1 MAYAND
7 VLYGAEYEVGGSRE
21 PSGLGNLQDK
31 DIPCV
36 VCRRR
41 GKYFVLMIPG
51 KHFPIQIAK
60 IDTNKISST
69 SMPWYNCI
77 TFPTKPTRNSII
89 MTHA

>member
-7 VLYGAEYEVGGSRE
+7 VLYGAEYEVGSSRE
-21 PSGLGNLQDK
+21 PSGLGNLHDK
-31 DIPCV
+31 DIPCA

-69 SMPWYNCI
+69 SMQ
-77 TFPTKPTRNSII
+77 
-89 MTHA
+89 